1 MRKVLTEGDCDDFTI
16 DDVLAKANVTQSE
29 YKEALAVSANGFV
42 IVLKRKPNECNVNN
56 YNPHVLRAWQANMDI
71 QYVLNGYACV
81 MYIASYIMK
90 TDRAMGE
97 LLKRVANET
106 RTEDLKTQLKKV
118 ANMDI
123 QYVLNGYACVMYIA
137 SYIMKTDRAMGEL
150 LKRVANETRTE
161 DLKTL
166 RPNKKK

>member
-56 YNPHVLRAWQANMDI
+56 YNPHVLRAWKANMDI

-81 MYIASYIMK
+81 
-90 TDRAMGE
+90 
-97 LLKRVANET
+97 
-106 RTEDLKTQLKKV
+106 
-118 ANMDI
+118 
-123 QYVLNGYACVMYIA
+123 
-137 SYIMKTDRAMGEL
+137 
-150 LKRVANETRTE
+150 
-161 DLKTL
+161 
-166 RPNKKK
+166 